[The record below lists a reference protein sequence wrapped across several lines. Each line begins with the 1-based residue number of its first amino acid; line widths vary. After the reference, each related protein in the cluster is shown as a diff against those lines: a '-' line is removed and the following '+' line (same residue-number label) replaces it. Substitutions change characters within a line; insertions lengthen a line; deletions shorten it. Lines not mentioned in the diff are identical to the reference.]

1 MSVTKKSI
9 EKIQEKAE
17 KDHKSN
23 TDKLNAQMNELYKQ
37 VLDSFTDHE
46 KKMQGYDDIFK
57 EMDQALISF
66 KEVIE
71 TQNDIINKIGDDLK
85 KVKERLGLM

>member
-1 MSVTKKSI
+1 MSVTKKSVK
-9 EKIQEKAE
+9 KIQEKAE

-23 TDKLNAQMNELYKQ
+23 TDKLNTQMNELYKQ